1 VKNGIIMEVD
11 KRFLTILTSDG
22 EFMRA
27 RNLNKNYQ
35 IGQEIDF
42 IPIEQGKMKKLF
54 SFSPFQSFKGKI
66 VVPTALALILL
77 MISILPFQ
85 QNNQVYAYLS
95 IDINPSLELGINEN
109 CQVIELIPYNED
121 GKKIVSEL
129 KDWKK
134 KDVQDVTSEIMDQ
147 IRRQGYIKE
156 NHKVVLSTVYVET
169 DRKNL
174 NIHMQKEMEE
184 VRESVQKEDLNV
196 TLVNATPED
205 RKEAIEK
212 GLTTGLYK
220 EKILNSKKKE
230 MNGQKKQ
237 IEQSIQQEEQPRPVN
252 PAKPQEK
259 PIEVKPP
266 IQKEEKVETVE
277 ESSTF
282 IPPGQIKKEEKVETV
297 EESNTFIP
305 PGQIKKEEKSDDN
318 TKVIE
323 KVKIESPIIQEVEDK
338 EKSNKSIEPIEE
350 KPKQKNI
357 EKHSNKVEEHGKKS
371 NLESKKND

>member
-1 VKNGIIMEVD
+1 MEVN
-11 KRFLTILTSDG
+11 KRFLTILTPDG
-22 EFMRA
+22 EFLRA
-27 RNLNKNYQ
+27 RNLNENYQ
-35 IGQEIDF
+35 IGEEINY
-42 IPIEQGKMKKLF
+42 IPVEQGNMKKLF

-85 QNNQVYAYLS
+85 QDNQVYAYLS
-95 IDINPSLELGINEN
+95 IDINPSLELGVNKN

-147 IRRQGYIKE
+147 IRSQGYIKE

-184 VRESVQKEDLNV
+184 VREIVQKEDLNV
-196 TLVNATPED
+196 TVVNATPED

-220 EKILNSKKKE
+220 QKILNSKKKE
-230 MNGQKKQ
+230 TNGQKKE
-237 IEQSIQQEEQPRPVN
+237 IEQSIQQEEQPLPVN
-252 PAKPQEK
+252 SAKPQEK

-305 PGQIKKEEKSDDN
+305 PGQLKK
-318 TKVIE
+318 
-323 KVKIESPIIQEVEDK
+323 
-338 EKSNKSIEPIEE
+338 
-350 KPKQKNI
+350 
-357 EKHSNKVEEHGKKS
+357 KK
-371 NLESKKND
+371 K